1 MSARAEFERFRPV
14 DPAVLKRLT
23 ADKYGDPPTGW
34 GPATRRRF
42 GYYTPEEVYE
52 SVLDRLIGAG
62 CRWLDVG
69 CGRDPLPGNRSL
81 AKELSERCGTLVGV
95 DPDPAIHENPYAHV
109 RVQGRVDE
117 MEVSEFDVI
126 TARMVVEHV
135 PDPGVFV
142 TTLRRLCARNGVVV
156 IYTVNKWAPVS
167 IVSSLIPFPFHQ
179 RIINFLWGTGRETF
193 PVEFERDRV
202 AEEVRVLERVL
213 VLEEKVVHLPELAL
227 RARCLRR
234 FGRALRVRMRL
245 RKRKVAED
253 ETEIGS
259 ERPPDLLH
267 DRIRRTTVRALVVAV
282 FGQRHRGAV
291 GPRPMVVRRDGR
303 LQDSHG
309 VSPFGVGRLDSSFSS
324 ASRIPSAPGL
334 TSIGET

>member
-193 PVEFERDRV
+193 PVEYRMNTRGDLSALMRDAGFEEATFAYLDDCRT
-202 AEEVRVLERVL
+202 
-213 VLEEKVVHLPELAL
+213 
-227 RARCLRR
+227 
-234 FGRALRVRMRL
+234 FGRFQFANLLELLLWKGLNAIRL
-245 RKRKVAED
+245 PYP
-253 ETEIGS
+253 ETCLLGVY
-259 ERPPDLLH
+259 RRADDLN
-267 DRIRRTTVRALVVAV
+267 A
-282 FGQRHRGAV
+282 
-291 GPRPMVVRRDGR
+291 
-303 LQDSHG
+303 
-309 VSPFGVGRLDSSFSS
+309 
-324 ASRIPSAPGL
+324 
-334 TSIGET
+334 